1 MYGYLLTVT
10 ESVKFLGVH
19 INNHLDMKQHNE
31 RNEKASLISRVRITR
46 LNSANATLLI
56 RVCKI
61 FTRPYMDYACT
72 ALTALNK
79 SQRHKVQVI
88 QNRCRCYAR
97 RAIDATCTSNS
108 ELSSRCNIVSVNQRI
123 LALANSWWK
132 KASKSNDNIINFTYH
147 HQSDNRTKTS
157 FYIIK
162 DNRFF

>member
-1 MYGYLLTVT
+1 MYGHLLKVT

-19 INNHLDMKQHNE
+19 IDNHLDMKQHKEHNE
-31 RNEKASLISRVRITR
+31 RASLISRVRITR

-56 RVCKI
+56 RLCKI

-79 SQRHKVQVI
+79 SQRHKVEVI
-88 QNRCRCYAR
+88 QNRCRRYAR

-108 ELSSRCNIVSVNQRI
+108 ELSSRCNIVSVNQCI
-123 LALANSWWK
+123 LALANSLWK
-132 KASKSNDNIINFTYH
+132 KAAKSNDDIINFTYH
-147 HQSDNRTKTS
+147 HQSDNRTKAPL
-157 FYIIK
+157 YIIK

>member
-19 INNHLDMKQHNE
+19 ISNHLDMKQHNE

-79 SQRHKVQVI
+79 SQRHKVEVI
-88 QNRCRCYAR
+88 QNRCRRYAR

-123 LALANSWWK
+123 LALENSW
-132 KASKSNDNIINFTYH
+132 
-147 HQSDNRTKTS
+147 
-157 FYIIK
+157 
-162 DNRFF
+162 